1 MKSTKCIVVSG
12 KSNVGKTSSLKEL
25 IKIFEAKYEKILK
38 CPYGYKRETNDV
50 VAVFKIKN
58 FRVGIMTEGDSVACI
73 KRGFDLIGNCDF
85 VIGASHIYGETI
97 NVYLERFNNNE
108 LVVLNKVA
116 SNNTVLNEKDNRD
129 FAEKLSQL
137 IVCIFSLEK

>member
-1 MKSTKCIVVSG
+1 MKNAKCIVVSG

-58 FRVGIMTEGDSVACI
+58 FRVGIMTEGDSAECI

-85 VIGASHIYGETI
+85 VIGASHLYGETI
-97 NVYLERFNNNE
+97 NEYLQRFNNNE
-108 LVVLNKVA
+108 LVVLNKIV
-116 SNNTVLNEKDNRD
+116 SSNTVSNEKENRD

-137 IVCIFSLEK
+137 TLCILSLKK